1 MFLAEEPKAVEGTI
15 QEARRKSIM
24 AETRE
29 FCSICGV
36 VLSAVF
42 YKCKECGEIT
52 CPACQNTEDKKC
64 IDCAPT
70 KPQNANRELKPNAR
84 FTRPMRLSP
93 QLAQIVG
100 EGPMPRTEVTKQ
112 MWVYIKRHGLQD
124 SENKRM
130 INADEKLAA
139 LFNGKK
145 QVNMFE
151 MTTLVAKHILK

>member
-1 MFLAEEPKAVEGTI
+1 
-15 QEARRKSIM
+15 M

-42 YKCKECGEIT
+42 YKCKECGKIT
-52 CPACQNTEDKKC
+52 CPACQNNDEKKC
-64 IDCAPT
+64 IECAPLRFRDS
-70 KPQNANRELKPNAR
+70 KGEIRPNAL
-84 FTRPMRLSP
+84 FSQPMRLSP

-100 EGPMPRTEVTKQ
+100 EGPMPRSEVTKQ
-112 MWVYIKRHGLQD
+112 MWVYIKGHGLQD

-130 INADEKLAA
+130 INADEKLTAV
-139 LFNGKK
+139 FNGKK

-151 MTTLVAKHILK
+151 MTALVAKHILK

>member
-1 MFLAEEPKAVEGTI
+1 
-15 QEARRKSIM
+15 
-24 AETRE
+24 
-29 FCSICGV
+29 
-36 VLSAVF
+36 
-42 YKCKECGEIT
+42 
-52 CPACQNTEDKKC
+52 
-64 IDCAPT
+64 
-70 KPQNANRELKPNAR
+70 
-84 FTRPMRLSP
+84 
-93 QLAQIVG
+93 
-100 EGPMPRTEVTKQ
+100 MPRTEVTKQ

>member
-1 MFLAEEPKAVEGTI
+1 MFEK
-15 QEARRKSIM
+15 RK
-24 AETRE
+24 

-42 YKCKECGEIT
+42 YKCKGCGKIT
-52 CPACQNTEDKKC
+52 CPTCQNVDEKKC
-64 IDCAPT
+64 LECAPL
-70 KPQNANRELKPNAR
+70 KLRNAKSELRPNAR
-84 FTRPMRLSP
+84 FMRPMRLSP

-112 MWVYIKRHGLQD
+112 MWVYIKGHGLQD

-139 LFNGKK
+139 VFNGKK

-151 MTTLVAKHILK
+151 MTALVAKHILK